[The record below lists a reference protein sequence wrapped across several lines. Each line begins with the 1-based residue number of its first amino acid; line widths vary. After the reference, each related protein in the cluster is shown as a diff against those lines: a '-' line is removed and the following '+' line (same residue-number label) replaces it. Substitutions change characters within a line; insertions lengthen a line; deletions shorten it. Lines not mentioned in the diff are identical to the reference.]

1 MRVELGSDNSLCL
14 VDIERLEW
22 RITGFT
28 DADCGNVSGYDPE
41 SAFWHKPDFPESIV
55 GIPIGTIAFTN
66 QGG

>member
-1 MRVELGSDNSLCL
+1 LAGVQRPALMRVELGSDNSLCL

-41 SAFWHKPDFPESIV
+41 SAF
-55 GIPIGTIAFTN
+55 
-66 QGG
+66 